1 MYHLICV
8 AVENV
13 IFCKMSTLQLAL
25 YKHLLG
31 SHLVRS
37 CLRRSAT
44 FSPHLVCIG
53 ALKKLCNSPSFI
65 YEAAAIAGAC
75 DERSA
80 REDSPLSTDGVGFY
94 YCQCGT
100 IMYCPPVHGDIHH
113 NCSIMLLSYVK
124 SSVNLGR

>member
-1 MYHLICV
+1 MVCLVAVLVLFYCI

-13 IFCKMSTLQLAL
+13 VFCKMSTLQSVL

-31 SHLVRS
+31 SHLVKS
-37 CLRRSAT
+37 CLRHSTT

-80 REDSPLSTDGVGFY
+80 REDSPLPMDGVG
-94 YCQCGT
+94 CLNNKCNT
-100 IMYCPPVHGDIHH
+100 V
-113 NCSIMLLSYVK
+113 
-124 SSVNLGR
+124 